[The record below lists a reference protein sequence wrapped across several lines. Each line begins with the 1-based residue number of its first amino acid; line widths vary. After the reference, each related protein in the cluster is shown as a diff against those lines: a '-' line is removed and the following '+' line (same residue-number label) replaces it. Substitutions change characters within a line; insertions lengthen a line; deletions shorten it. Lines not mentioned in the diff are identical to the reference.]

1 MEGRQ
6 ILLIDSRDRSQQ
18 STVDNATYELSR
30 PIVGTKKCQVL
41 FCMTYNTLFNVI
53 SPSNA
58 LVIDGNTTTLSPGY
72 YTGSSIV
79 NSVDATL
86 KAIDPSLGV
95 TYNSI
100 SGNASFILGTHTI
113 TSTPLSFEMLGIKA
127 ATASGNFQTTINTTY
142 PAVLSFHSPELS
154 CDSMRTTN
162 RNQLDATPFLTVP
175 LYAQYNS
182 LNYYQS
188 NFQIELNCST
198 TNMSRLTIF
207 LRDSRGLA
215 IQNPSEYQLQLVFY

>member
-1 MEGRQ
+1 MEAKQ
-6 ILLIDSRDRSQQ
+6 ILLIDSRDRSPQ
-18 STVDNATYELSR
+18 STVDNATFELSR
-30 PIVGTKKCQVL
+30 PIIGTRKCQVL

-53 SPSNA
+53 SPYNT
-58 LVIDGNTTTLSPGY
+58 LVIDGNTISISPGY

-79 NSVDATL
+79 NSVDVTL
-86 KAIDPSLGV
+86 KTIDPSLGV

-100 SGNASFILGTHTI
+100 SGNASFILGAHTI

-127 ATASGNFQTTINTTY
+127 ASATGSFQTTINTTY

-175 LYAQYNS
+175 LYAQYNN

-188 NFQIELNCST
+188 NFPIELSCTT

-207 LRDSRGLA
+207 MRDSRGLA
-215 IQNPSEYQLQLVFY
+215 IQNPSEYQLQLLFY